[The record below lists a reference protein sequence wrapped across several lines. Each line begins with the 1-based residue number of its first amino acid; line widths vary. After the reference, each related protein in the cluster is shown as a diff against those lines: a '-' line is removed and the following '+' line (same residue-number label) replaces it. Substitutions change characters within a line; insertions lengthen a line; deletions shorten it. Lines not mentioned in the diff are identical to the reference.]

1 MVINKIE
8 INKHFLFINK
18 INFGYL
24 MNNNFVHQL
33 RTLPEIFEGSYFYIP
48 DYQRG
53 YAWDEKQIDELLKDI
68 DHLLLD
74 NSAVRHYTGTLVL
87 SQSKKQVNQY
97 NIVDG
102 QQRLTTLVIFFK
114 CISLFADKGE
124 KESIS
129 TKYLKRGDLGNDQ
142 FVLKLNLDTNKFFE
156 KVILSDRNLENCP
169 ITLESHERL
178 LNAHDLIHKWLSQK
192 TSSGVLITQILNVLE
207 DRLGFLVYSPIED
220 AETGIMF
227 EVINN
232 RGKQLSELEKVKNY
246 LIYCS
251 IKLSAFSLRDDITE
265 HWSDIL
271 QSLNKAKK
279 TSPNEES
286 SFLRYCLVVFFK
298 MNKTD
303 SQYGY
308 DVLKSRIKIDQC
320 LQDVEK
326 KNNTIIKLQEFIKFL
341 KLSAKWYEH
350 LYAPNYVGLDKAIQ
364 PLIENIRAQNVH
376 ASIMPLFLA
385 LVLKNKGKGEMLERH
400 LRLLETL
407 NFRVYIANGMTFRK
421 DTGQGDLYQY
431 ASRYYYGSL
440 LNSFIAEENRVV
452 EKTTLTNDD
461 QALEYL
467 LVSFTQNLAHDGW
480 FEASFYLDG
489 KSSFDFYGWRGIRY
503 FLMNYE
509 SSLQPNKTINIDKI
523 LKSRSSGKTNDYL
536 SVEHLWATENRNLE
550 GQNCR
555 EVDGYQKRRL
565 GNFVLLELRLN
576 IQGSDD
582 DVWIKADRYL
592 DGFEQEA
599 PTDLY
604 HVRLAGKSVQ
614 KTVKAMSDVKKTINY
629 YSDFYSEIINEQEER
644 YIKFAMKRWT
654 LKGYIGYKKHHEE
667 L

>member
-1 MVINKIE
+1 
-8 INKHFLFINK
+8 
-18 INFGYL
+18 

-33 RTLPEIFEGSYFYIP
+33 RTLPEIFEGSFFCIP

-74 NSAVRHYTGTLVL
+74 SSAVRHYTGTLVL
-87 SQSKKQVNQY
+87 SQSKNLMNQY

-102 QQRLTTLVIFFK
+102 QQRLTTLVIFLK
-114 CISLFADKGE
+114 CISLFADRE
-124 KESIS
+124 DKESIG
-129 TKYLKRGDLGNDQ
+129 TKYLKRGDIGNDQ

-178 LNAHDLIHKWLSQK
+178 LNAHDLIHKWLTQK

-207 DRLGFLVYSPIED
+207 ERLGFLVYSPVED

-320 LQDVEK
+320 LQDLDK
-326 KNNTIIKLQEFIKFL
+326 KNNTIIKLKEFIQFL

-440 LNSFIAEENRVV
+440 LNSFIAEENRIVG
-452 EKTTLTNDD
+452 KTTLTNDD

-467 LVSFTQNLAHDGW
+467 LVSFTQNIAHDGW

-555 EVDGYQKRRL
+555 EADRYQKRRL

-604 HVRLAGKSVQ
+604 HVRLAGKSVR
-614 KTVKAMSDVKKTINY
+614 KTVKSMSDVKKTINY

-644 YIKFAMKRWT
+644 YIKFAMKRWS

-667 L
+667 LEN

>member
-1 MVINKIE
+1 MLNNHFVTQLLTLSE
-8 INKHFLFINK
+8 IFT
-18 INFGYL
+18 
-24 MNNNFVHQL
+24 NNFFQ
-33 RTLPEIFEGSYFYIP
+33 IP

-53 YAWDEKQIDELLKDI
+53 YAWDERQIDELLKDI

-74 NSAVRHYTGTLVL
+74 TSVVRHYTGTLVL
-87 SQSKKQVNQY
+87 SQIKDQSNQY
-97 NIVDG
+97 YIVDG
-102 QQRLTTLVIFFK
+102 QQRLTTLVIFLK
-114 CISLFADKGE
+114 CISLLSGE
-124 KESIS
+124 ALKKSI
-129 TKYLKRGDLGNDQ
+129 TAKYLKRGAIGNDQ
-142 FVLKLNLDTNKFFE
+142 FALKLNTDTRKFFE
-156 KVILSDRNLENCP
+156 KVVLADANLENCP

-178 LNAHDLIHKWLSQK
+178 LNAHNLIVKWLSQQ
-192 TSSGVLITQILNVLE
+192 TSSGVSIEQILNILE
-207 DRLGFLVYSPIED
+207 NRLGFLVYSPVED

-251 IKLSAFSLRDDITE
+251 IKLSALSLRDEITD

-326 KNNTIIKLQEFIKFL
+326 KKNTIIKLQGFIQFL

-385 LVLKNKGKGEMLERH
+385 LVLKNKGKGEVLERH
-400 LRLLETL
+400 LQLLETL

-440 LNSFIAEENRVV
+440 LNHHKVEEEINVGKIDLV
-452 EKTTLTNDD
+452 NDN

-467 LVSFTQNLAHDGW
+467 LVNFTQDRAHDGW
-480 FEASFYLDG
+480 FKDSFDLSG
-489 KSSFDFYGWRGIRY
+489 KGAFDFYNWQGIRY

-536 SVEHLWATENRNLE
+536 SIEHLWATDNRVSE

-555 EVDGYQKRRL
+555 ESDYYQKRRL

-576 IQGSDD
+576 IQGSNDD
-582 DVWIKADRYL
+582 AWIKADRYL

-604 HVRLAGKSVQ
+604 HVRIAGKSVR

-629 YSDFYSEIINEQEER
+629 YSDFYSEIIDEQEER
-644 YIKFAMKRWT
+644 YIKFAMKRWS
-654 LKGYIGYKKHHEE
+654 LKGYIGYKKHIEAVEE
-667 L
+667 

>member
-1 MVINKIE
+1 MQ
-8 INKHFLFINK
+8 
-18 INFGYL
+18 
-24 MNNNFVHQL
+24 NNFVQQL
-33 RTLPEIFEGSYFYIP
+33 HTLPEIFDGNYFQIP

-68 DHLLLD
+68 EHLLLD
-74 NSAVRHYTGTLVL
+74 ESDVRHYTGTLVL
-87 SQSKKQVNQY
+87 SQNKDSKHEYQ
-97 NIVDG
+97 IVDG

-114 CISLFADKGE
+114 CISLLSSEVLKN
-124 KESIS
+124 SII
-129 TKYLKRGDLGNDQ
+129 TKYLKRGAIGNDQ
-142 FVLKLNLDTNKFFE
+142 FALRLNIDTRKFFE
-156 KVILSDRNLENCP
+156 KVILSDCNLENCP

-178 LNAHDLIHKWLSQK
+178 LGAYHSINKWLSHK
-192 TSSGVLITQILNVLE
+192 TASGISTEKILNILE
-207 DRLGFLVYSPIED
+207 DRLGFLVYSPKED

-251 IKLSAFSLRDDITE
+251 IRLSALTLRTEITE

-303 SQYGY
+303 SQHGY
-308 DVLKSRIKIDQC
+308 DVLKSRIQIDQC
-320 LQDVEK
+320 LQSVEK
-326 KNNTIIKLQEFIKFL
+326 KHRTIIKLQDFIQFL
-341 KLSAKWYEH
+341 KVSAKWYEH
-350 LYAPNYVGLDKAIQ
+350 LYAPNYFGLDNAIK

-385 LVLKNKGKGEMLERH
+385 LVLKNKGKGEILERH
-400 LRLLETL
+400 LQLLETL
-407 NFRVYIANGMTFRK
+407 NFRVYIANGMTPRK

-431 ASRYYYGSL
+431 ASRYFYGGL
-440 LNSFIAEENRVV
+440 LNSYIAEEHRIIGQ
-452 EKTTLTNDD
+452 TTLTNDD

-467 LVSFTQNLAHDGW
+467 LVQFTQNLAHDRW
-480 FEASFYLDG
+480 FEASFELDN
-489 KSSFDFYGWRGIRY
+489 KSSFDFYNWRGIRY

-523 LKSRSSGKTNDYL
+523 LKSRSAGKTNDYL
-536 SVEHLWATENRNLE
+536 SVEHLWATKNRNLE

-555 EVDGYQKRRL
+555 EVDYYQKRRL

-582 DVWIKADRYL
+582 DVWIKVDRYL
-592 DGFEQEA
+592 EGFQQEA

-604 HVRLAGKSVQ
+604 HMRLAGINVR
-614 KTVKAMSDVKKTINY
+614 KTIKAMSAIKKTINY
-629 YSDFYSEIINEQEER
+629 YSDFYNEIISEQEER
-644 YIKFAMKRWT
+644 YVKFAMKRWS
-654 LKGYIGYKKHHEE
+654 LKSYIGYKKYQKDCED
-667 L
+667 

>member
-1 MVINKIE
+1 
-8 INKHFLFINK
+8 
-18 INFGYL
+18 

-33 RTLPEIFEGSYFYIP
+33 RTLPEIFEGSFFCIP

-74 NSAVRHYTGTLVL
+74 SSAVRHYTGTLVL
-87 SQSKKQVNQY
+87 SQSKNQMNQY

-114 CISLFADKGE
+114 CISLFADRE
-124 KESIS
+124 DKESIG

-207 DRLGFLVYSPIED
+207 DRLGFLVYLPVED

-350 LYAPNYVGLDKAIQ
+350 LYAPNYVGLDKVIQ

-629 YSDFYSEIINEQEER
+629 YSDFYSEIIDEQEER
-644 YIKFAMKRWT
+644 YIKFAMKRWA

>member
-1 MVINKIE
+1 MK
-8 INKHFLFINK
+8 
-18 INFGYL
+18 
-24 MNNNFVHQL
+24 NNFVHQL
-33 RTLPEIFEGSYFYIP
+33 RTLPEIFEGNFFCIP

-74 NSAVRHYTGTLVL
+74 TSAVRHYTGTLVL
-87 SQSKKQVNQY
+87 SLNKDQSNQY
-97 NIVDG
+97 HIVDG
-102 QQRLTTLVIFFK
+102 QQRLTTLVIFLK
-114 CISLFADKGE
+114 CISLFADRE
-124 KESIS
+124 DKESIG
-129 TKYLKRGDLGNDQ
+129 TKYLKRGDIGNDQ

-178 LNAHDLIHKWLSQK
+178 LNAHDLIHKWLTQK

-207 DRLGFLVYSPIED
+207 ERLGFLVYSPVED

-308 DVLKSRIKIDQC
+308 DVLKERIKIDQC
-320 LQDVEK
+320 LQSSEK
-326 KNNTIIKLQEFIKFL
+326 KNQTITKLQDFIQFL

-400 LRLLETL
+400 LQLLETL

-452 EKTTLTNDD
+452 GKTTLTNDD

-489 KSSFDFYGWRGIRY
+489 KSSFDFYGWRGLRY

-536 SVEHLWATENRNLE
+536 SVEHLWATENRNFE

-555 EVDGYQKRRL
+555 EVDRYQKRRL

-576 IQGSDD
+576 IQGTNDD
-582 DVWIKADRYL
+582 AWVKADRYL

-604 HVRLAGKSVQ
+604 HVRLAGKSVR
-614 KTVKAMSDVKKTINY
+614 KTFNTVSDVKKTINY
-629 YSDFYSEIINEQEER
+629 YSDFYSEIIDEQEER
-644 YIKFAMKRWT
+644 YIKFAMKRWS
-654 LKGYIGYKKHHEE
+654 LKGYIGYKKYHEE
-667 L
+667 LEN

>member
-1 MVINKIE
+1 MQ
-8 INKHFLFINK
+8 
-18 INFGYL
+18 
-24 MNNNFVHQL
+24 NNFVQQL
-33 RTLPEIFEGSYFYIP
+33 HTLPEIFEGNFFCIP

-74 NSAVRHYTGTLVL
+74 TSAVRHYTGTLVL
-87 SQSKKQVNQY
+87 SLNKDQSNQY
-97 NIVDG
+97 HIVDG

-114 CISLFADKGE
+114 CISLVADKVE
-124 KESIS
+124 KERI
-129 TKYLKRGDLGNDQ
+129 TVKYLIRGAIGNDQ
-142 FVLKLNLDTNKFFE
+142 FVLKLNTDTRKFFE
-156 KVILSDRNLENCP
+156 KVVLADANLENCP

-178 LNAHDLIHKWLSQK
+178 LNARNLIVKWLDQQ
-192 TSSGVLITQILNVLE
+192 TSSGVSIEQILNILE
-207 DRLGFLVYSPIED
+207 DRLGFLVYSPVED

-251 IKLSAFSLRDDITE
+251 IKLSALSLRDEITE

-279 TSPNEES
+279 TSPAEES

-308 DVLKSRIKIDQC
+308 DVLKDRIKIDQF
-320 LQDVEK
+320 LQSSEK
-326 KNNTIIKLQEFIKFL
+326 KKQTITKLQEFIQFL
-341 KLSAKWYEH
+341 KLAAKWYEH
-350 LYAPNYVGLDKAIQ
+350 LYAPNYVGLDKTIK

-385 LVLKNKGKGEMLERH
+385 LVLKNKGKGEILERH
-400 LRLLETL
+400 LQLLEKL
-407 NFRVYIANGMTFRK
+407 NFRVYIANGMTSRK

-431 ASRYYYGSL
+431 ASRYYYGNL
-440 LNSFIAEENRVV
+440 LDSSIAVENRVV
-452 EKTTLTNDD
+452 GKTTLTNDD

-467 LVSFTQNLAHDGW
+467 LVSFTQKRAHDGW

-489 KSSFDFYGWRGIRY
+489 KSSFDFYGWRGLRY

-509 SSLQPNKTINIDKI
+509 SFLQPNKTINIDKI

-536 SVEHLWATENRNLE
+536 SVEHLWATENRNFE

-555 EVDGYQKRRL
+555 EVDRYQKRRL

-576 IQGSDD
+576 IQGTNDD
-582 DVWIKADRYL
+582 AWIKADRYL
-592 DGFEQEA
+592 EGFEQVA

-604 HVRLAGKSVQ
+604 HVRLAGKSVR
-614 KTVKAMSDVKKTINY
+614 KTFNIMSDVKKTINY
-629 YSDFYSEIINEQEER
+629 YSDFYSEIIGEQEER
-644 YIKFAMKRWT
+644 YIKFAMKRWS
-654 LKGYIGYKKHHEE
+654 LKGYIGYKRHHEE
-667 L
+667 LEN

>member
-1 MVINKIE
+1 MK
-8 INKHFLFINK
+8 
-18 INFGYL
+18 
-24 MNNNFVHQL
+24 NNFVHQL
-33 RTLPEIFEGSYFYIP
+33 RTLPEIFEGNFFCIP

-74 NSAVRHYTGTLVL
+74 TSAVRHYTGTLVL
-87 SQSKKQVNQY
+87 SLNKDQSNQY
-97 NIVDG
+97 HIVDG
-102 QQRLTTLVIFFK
+102 QQRLTTLVIFLK
-114 CISLFADKGE
+114 CISLFADRE
-124 KESIS
+124 DKESIGP
-129 TKYLKRGDLGNDQ
+129 KYLKRGDIGNDQ

-178 LNAHDLIHKWLSQK
+178 LNAHDLIHKWLTQK

-207 DRLGFLVYSPIED
+207 ERLGFLVYSPVED

-308 DVLKSRIKIDQC
+308 DVLKDRIKIDQC
-320 LQDVEK
+320 LQSSEK
-326 KNNTIIKLQEFIKFL
+326 KNQTITKLQDFIQFL

-400 LRLLETL
+400 LQLLETL

-452 EKTTLTNDD
+452 GKTTLTNDD

-489 KSSFDFYGWRGIRY
+489 KSSFDFYGWRGLRY

-536 SVEHLWATENRNLE
+536 SVEHLWATENRNFE

-555 EVDGYQKRRL
+555 EVDRYQKRRL

-576 IQGSDD
+576 IQGTNDD
-582 DVWIKADRYL
+582 AWVKADRYL

-604 HVRLAGKSVQ
+604 HVRLAGKSVR
-614 KTVKAMSDVKKTINY
+614 KTFNTMSDVKKTINY
-629 YSDFYSEIINEQEER
+629 YSDFYSEIIDEQEER
-644 YIKFAMKRWT
+644 YIKFAMKRWS
-654 LKGYIGYKKHHEE
+654 LKGYIGYKKYHEE
-667 L
+667 LEN

>member
-1 MVINKIE
+1 MK
-8 INKHFLFINK
+8 
-18 INFGYL
+18 
-24 MNNNFVHQL
+24 NNFVHQL
-33 RTLPEIFEGSYFYIP
+33 RTLPEIFEGNFFCIP

-74 NSAVRHYTGTLVL
+74 SSAVRHYTGTIVL
-87 SQSKKQVNQY
+87 SQSKNLMNQY

-102 QQRLTTLVIFFK
+102 QQRLTTLVIFLK
-114 CISLFADKGE
+114 CISLFADRE
-124 KESIS
+124 DKESIG
-129 TKYLKRGDLGNDQ
+129 TKYLKRGDIGNDQ

-178 LNAHDLIHKWLSQK
+178 LNAHDLIHKWLTQK

-207 DRLGFLVYSPIED
+207 ERLGFLVYSPVED

-308 DVLKSRIKIDQC
+308 DVLKDRIKIDQC
-320 LQDVEK
+320 LQSSEK
-326 KNNTIIKLQEFIKFL
+326 KNQTITKLQDFIQFL

-400 LRLLETL
+400 LQLLETL

-452 EKTTLTNDD
+452 GKTTLTNDD

-489 KSSFDFYGWRGIRY
+489 KSSFDFYGWRGLRY

-536 SVEHLWATENRNLE
+536 SVEHLWATENRNFE

-555 EVDGYQKRRL
+555 EVDRYQKRRL

-576 IQGSDD
+576 IQGTNDD
-582 DVWIKADRYL
+582 AWVKADRYL

-604 HVRLAGKSVQ
+604 HVRLAGKSVR
-614 KTVKAMSDVKKTINY
+614 KTFNTMSDVKKTINY
-629 YSDFYSEIINEQEER
+629 YSDFYSEIIDEQEER
-644 YIKFAMKRWT
+644 YIKFAMKRWS
-654 LKGYIGYKKHHEE
+654 LKGYIGYKKYHEE
-667 L
+667 LEN

>member
-1 MVINKIE
+1 MQ
-8 INKHFLFINK
+8 
-18 INFGYL
+18 
-24 MNNNFVHQL
+24 NNFVQQL
-33 RTLPEIFEGSYFYIP
+33 HTLPEIFEGSYFCIP

-74 NSAVRHYTGTLVL
+74 TSAVRHYTGTLVL
-87 SQSKKQVNQY
+87 SQIKDQSNQY
-97 NIVDG
+97 HIVDG

-114 CISLFADKGE
+114 CISLFADKVE
-124 KESIS
+124 KESI
-129 TKYLKRGDLGNDQ
+129 TAKYLIRGPIGNDQ
-142 FVLKLNLDTNKFFE
+142 FVLKLNMDTRKFFE
-156 KVILSDRNLENCP
+156 KVVLADANLENCP

-178 LNAHDLIHKWLSQK
+178 LNAHNLIVKWLSQQ
-192 TSSGVLITQILNVLE
+192 TSSGVSIDQILNILE
-207 DRLGFLVYSPIED
+207 DRLGFLVYSPVED

-251 IKLSAFSLRDDITE
+251 IKLSALSLRDEITE

-279 TSPNEES
+279 TSPAEES

-308 DVLKSRIKIDQC
+308 DVLKDRIKIDQC
-320 LQDVEK
+320 LQSSEK
-326 KNNTIIKLQEFIKFL
+326 KNQTITKLQEFIQFL
-341 KLSAKWYEH
+341 KLAAKWYEH
-350 LYAPNYVGLDKAIQ
+350 LYAPNYVGLDKTIK

-385 LVLKNKGKGEMLERH
+385 LVLKNKGKGEVLERH
-400 LRLLETL
+400 LQLLEKL

-421 DTGQGDLYQY
+421 DTGQGDLYQF
-431 ASRYYYGSL
+431 ASKYYYGNL
-440 LNSFIAEENRVV
+440 LNYYNSEDDRAIGNI
-452 EKTTLTNDD
+452 TLINDD
-461 QALEYL
+461 QVLEYL
-467 LVSFTQNLAHDGW
+467 LVDFTQRHAHDGW
-480 FEASFYLDG
+480 FEESFRLDN
-489 KSSFDFYGWRGIRY
+489 KSPFDFYGWRGIRY

-536 SVEHLWATENRNLE
+536 SIEHLWAKQNRNFD

-555 EVDGYQKRRL
+555 EIDYYQKRRL

-576 IQGSDD
+576 IQGNDD

-592 DGFEQEA
+592 EGFEREV

-604 HVRLAGKSVQ
+604 HVRLAGKSVR
-614 KTVKAMSDVKKTINY
+614 KTVKAMCDVKKTINY
-629 YSDFYSEIINEQEER
+629 YSDFYNEIIDEQEER
-644 YIKFAMKRWT
+644 YIKFAMKRWS
-654 LKGYIGYKKHHEE
+654 LKGYIGYKKYQEE
-667 L
+667 LEN

>member
-1 MVINKIE
+1 MQ
-8 INKHFLFINK
+8 
-18 INFGYL
+18 
-24 MNNNFVHQL
+24 NNFVQQL
-33 RTLPEIFEGSYFYIP
+33 HTLPEIFEGNFFCIP

-74 NSAVRHYTGTLVL
+74 TSAVRHYTGTLVL
-87 SQSKKQVNQY
+87 SLNKDQSNQY
-97 NIVDG
+97 HIVDG

-114 CISLFADKGE
+114 CISLVADKVE
-124 KESIS
+124 KERI
-129 TKYLKRGDLGNDQ
+129 TVKYLIRGAIGNDQ
-142 FVLKLNLDTNKFFE
+142 FVLKLNTDTRKFFE
-156 KVILSDRNLENCP
+156 KVVLADANLENCP

-178 LNAHDLIHKWLSQK
+178 LNARNLIVKWLDQQ
-192 TSSGVLITQILNVLE
+192 TSSGVSIEQILNILE
-207 DRLGFLVYSPIED
+207 DRLGFLVYSPVED

-251 IKLSAFSLRDDITE
+251 IKLSALSLRDEITE

-279 TSPNEES
+279 TSPAEES
-286 SFLRYCLVVFFK
+286 SFLRYCLVVFLK

-308 DVLKSRIKIDQC
+308 DVLKDRIKIDQF
-320 LQDVEK
+320 LQSSEK
-326 KNNTIIKLQEFIKFL
+326 KKQTITKLQEFIQFL
-341 KLSAKWYEH
+341 KLAAKWYEH
-350 LYAPNYVGLDKAIQ
+350 LYAPNYVGLDKTIK

-385 LVLKNKGKGEMLERH
+385 LVLKNKGKGEILERH
-400 LRLLETL
+400 LQLLEKL
-407 NFRVYIANGMTFRK
+407 NFRVYIANGMTSRK

-431 ASRYYYGSL
+431 ASRYYYGNL
-440 LNSFIAEENRVV
+440 LDSSIAVENRVV
-452 EKTTLTNDD
+452 GKTTLTNDD

-467 LVSFTQNLAHDGW
+467 LVSFTQKRAHDGW

-489 KSSFDFYGWRGIRY
+489 KSSFDFYGWRGLRY

-509 SSLQPNKTINIDKI
+509 SFLQPNKTINIDKI

-536 SVEHLWATENRNLE
+536 SVEHLWATENRNFE

-555 EVDGYQKRRL
+555 EVDRYQKRRL

-576 IQGSDD
+576 IQGTNDD
-582 DVWIKADRYL
+582 AWIKADRYL
-592 DGFEQEA
+592 EGFEQEA

-604 HVRLAGKSVQ
+604 HVRLAGKSVR
-614 KTVKAMSDVKKTINY
+614 KTFNIMSDVKKTINY
-629 YSDFYSEIINEQEER
+629 YSDFYSEIIGEQEER
-644 YIKFAMKRWT
+644 YIKFAMKRWS
-654 LKGYIGYKKHHEE
+654 LKGYIGYKRHHEE
-667 L
+667 LEN

>member
-1 MVINKIE
+1 MK
-8 INKHFLFINK
+8 
-18 INFGYL
+18 
-24 MNNNFVHQL
+24 NNFVHQL
-33 RTLPEIFEGSYFYIP
+33 RTLPEIFEGNFFCIP

-74 NSAVRHYTGTLVL
+74 TSAVRHYTGTLVL
-87 SQSKKQVNQY
+87 SLNKDQSNQY
-97 NIVDG
+97 HIVDG
-102 QQRLTTLVIFFK
+102 QQRLTTLVIFLK
-114 CISLFADKGE
+114 CISLFADRE
-124 KESIS
+124 DKESIG
-129 TKYLKRGDLGNDQ
+129 TKYLKRGDIGNDQ

-178 LNAHDLIHKWLSQK
+178 LNAHDLIHKWLTQK

-207 DRLGFLVYSPIED
+207 ERLGFLVYSPVED

-308 DVLKSRIKIDQC
+308 DVLKERIKIDQC
-320 LQDVEK
+320 LQSSEK
-326 KNNTIIKLQEFIKFL
+326 KNQTITKLQDFIQFL

-452 EKTTLTNDD
+452 GKTTLTNDD

-489 KSSFDFYGWRGIRY
+489 KSSFDFYGWRGLRY

-536 SVEHLWATENRNLE
+536 SVEHLWATENRNFE

-555 EVDGYQKRRL
+555 EVDRYQKRRL

-576 IQGSDD
+576 IQGTNDD
-582 DVWIKADRYL
+582 AWVKADRYL

-604 HVRLAGKSVQ
+604 HVRLAGKSVR
-614 KTVKAMSDVKKTINY
+614 KTFNTVSDVKKTINY
-629 YSDFYSEIINEQEER
+629 YSDFYSEIIDEQEER
-644 YIKFAMKRWT
+644 YIKFAMKRWS
-654 LKGYIGYKKHHEE
+654 LKGYIGYKKYHEE
-667 L
+667 LEN

>member
-1 MVINKIE
+1 
-8 INKHFLFINK
+8 
-18 INFGYL
+18 

-33 RTLPEIFEGSYFYIP
+33 RTLPEIFEGSFFCIP

-74 NSAVRHYTGTLVL
+74 SSAVRHYTGTLVL
-87 SQSKKQVNQY
+87 SQSKNLMNQY

-102 QQRLTTLVIFFK
+102 QQRLTTLVIFLK
-114 CISLFADKGE
+114 CISLFADRE
-124 KESIS
+124 DKESIG
-129 TKYLKRGDLGNDQ
+129 TKYLKRGDIGNDQ

-178 LNAHDLIHKWLSQK
+178 LNAHDLIHKWLTQK

-207 DRLGFLVYSPIED
+207 ERLGFLVYSPVED

-320 LQDVEK
+320 LQDLDK
-326 KNNTIIKLQEFIKFL
+326 KNNTIIKLKEFIQFL

-400 LRLLETL
+400 LQLLETL

-440 LNSFIAEENRVV
+440 LNSFITEENRIVG
-452 EKTTLTNDD
+452 KTTLTNDD

-489 KSSFDFYGWRGIRY
+489 KSSFDFYGWRGLRY

-555 EVDGYQKRRL
+555 EADRYQKRRL

-604 HVRLAGKSVQ
+604 HVRLAGKSVR
-614 KTVKAMSDVKKTINY
+614 KTVKAMSDFKKTINY
-629 YSDFYSEIINEQEER
+629 YSDFYSEIIHEQEER
-644 YIKFAMKRWT
+644 YIKFAMKRWS
-654 LKGYIGYKKHHEE
+654 LKGYIGYKKYQDVLEN
-667 L
+667 

>member
-1 MVINKIE
+1 MK
-8 INKHFLFINK
+8 
-18 INFGYL
+18 
-24 MNNNFVHQL
+24 NNFVHQL
-33 RTLPEIFEGSYFYIP
+33 RTLPEIFEGNFFCIP

-74 NSAVRHYTGTLVL
+74 TSAVRHYTGTLVL
-87 SQSKKQVNQY
+87 SLNKEQSNQY
-97 NIVDG
+97 HIVDG

-114 CISLFADKGE
+114 CISLFADKVE
-124 KESIS
+124 KERI
-129 TKYLKRGDLGNDQ
+129 TVKYLIRGTIGNDQ
-142 FVLKLNLDTNKFFE
+142 FVLKLNTDTRKFFE
-156 KVILSDRNLENCP
+156 KVVLADANLENCP

-178 LNAHDLIHKWLSQK
+178 LKAHNLIVKWLSQQ
-192 TSSGVLITQILNVLE
+192 TSSGVSIEQILNILE
-207 DRLGFLVYSPIED
+207 DRLGFLVYSPVED

-251 IKLSAFSLRDDITE
+251 IKLSALSLRDEITE

-279 TSPNEES
+279 TSPAEES

-308 DVLKSRIKIDQC
+308 DVLKDRIKIDQF
-320 LQDVEK
+320 LQSSEK
-326 KNNTIIKLQEFIKFL
+326 KKQTIIKLQEFIQFL
-341 KLSAKWYEH
+341 KLAAKWYEH
-350 LYAPNYVGLDKAIQ
+350 LYAPNYVGLDKTIK

-385 LVLKNKGKGEMLERH
+385 LVLKNKGKGEILERH
-400 LRLLETL
+400 LQLLEKL
-407 NFRVYIANGMTFRK
+407 NFRVYIANGMTSRK

-431 ASRYYYGSL
+431 ASRYYYGNL
-440 LNSFIAEENRVV
+440 LDSSIAVENRVV
-452 EKTTLTNDD
+452 GKTTLTNDD

-467 LVSFTQNLAHDGW
+467 LVSFTQKRAHDGW

-489 KSSFDFYGWRGIRY
+489 KSSFDFYGWRGLRY

-509 SSLQPNKTINIDKI
+509 SFLQPNKTINIDKI

-536 SVEHLWATENRNLE
+536 SVEHLWATENRNFE

-555 EVDGYQKRRL
+555 EVDRYQKRRL

-576 IQGSDD
+576 IQGTNDD
-582 DVWIKADRYL
+582 AWIKADRYL
-592 DGFEQEA
+592 EGFEQEA

-604 HVRLAGKSVQ
+604 HVRLAGKSVR
-614 KTVKAMSDVKKTINY
+614 KTFNTMSDVKKTINY
-629 YSDFYSEIINEQEER
+629 YSDFYSEIIGEQEER
-644 YIKFAMKRWT
+644 YIKFAMKRWS
-654 LKGYIGYKKHHEE
+654 LKGYIGYKRHHEE
-667 L
+667 LEN

>member
-1 MVINKIE
+1 MK
-8 INKHFLFINK
+8 
-18 INFGYL
+18 
-24 MNNNFVHQL
+24 NNFVHQL
-33 RTLPEIFEGSYFYIP
+33 RTLPEIFEGNFFCIP

-74 NSAVRHYTGTLVL
+74 TSAVRHYTGTLVL
-87 SQSKKQVNQY
+87 SLNKDQSNQY
-97 NIVDG
+97 HIVDG
-102 QQRLTTLVIFFK
+102 QQRLTTLVIFLK
-114 CISLFADKGE
+114 CISLFADRE
-124 KESIS
+124 DKESIG
-129 TKYLKRGDLGNDQ
+129 TKYLKRGDIGNDQ

-178 LNAHDLIHKWLSQK
+178 LNAHDLIHKWLTQK

-207 DRLGFLVYSPIED
+207 ERLGFLVYSPVED

-308 DVLKSRIKIDQC
+308 DVLKDRIKIDQC
-320 LQDVEK
+320 LQSSEK
-326 KNNTIIKLQEFIKFL
+326 KNQTITKLQDFIQFL

-400 LRLLETL
+400 LQLLETL

-452 EKTTLTNDD
+452 GKTTLTNDD

-489 KSSFDFYGWRGIRY
+489 KSSFDFYGWRGLRY

-536 SVEHLWATENRNLE
+536 SVEHLWATENRNFE

-555 EVDGYQKRRL
+555 EVDRYQKRRL

-576 IQGSDD
+576 IQGTNDD
-582 DVWIKADRYL
+582 AWVKADRYL

-604 HVRLAGKSVQ
+604 HVRLAGKSVR
-614 KTVKAMSDVKKTINY
+614 KTFNTMSDVKKTINY
-629 YSDFYSEIINEQEER
+629 YSDFYSEIIDEQEER
-644 YIKFAMKRWT
+644 YIKFAMKRWS
-654 LKGYIGYKKHHEE
+654 LKGYIGYKKYHEE
-667 L
+667 LEN

>member
-1 MVINKIE
+1 MQ
-8 INKHFLFINK
+8 
-18 INFGYL
+18 
-24 MNNNFVHQL
+24 NNFVQQL
-33 RTLPEIFEGSYFYIP
+33 RTLPEIFEGNYFCIP

-53 YAWDEKQIDELLKDI
+53 YAWDEKQIEELLKDL

-74 NSAVRHYTGTLVL
+74 ASAVRHYTGTLVL
-87 SQSKKQVNQY
+87 SRLKDQPNEY
-97 NIVDG
+97 HIVDG

-114 CISLFADKGE
+114 CITLFSNEAL
-124 KESIS
+124 KESI
-129 TKYLKRGDLGNDQ
+129 TTRYLKRGDVGNDQ
-142 FVLKLNLDTNKFFE
+142 FALRLNIDTRKFFE
-156 KVILSDRNLENCP
+156 KVVLSDCNLENCP

-178 LNAHDLIHKWLSQK
+178 LNAHHWISKWLSQK
-192 TSSGVLITQILNVLE
+192 TTSGISVEQILNVLE
-207 DRLGFLVYSPIED
+207 NRLGFLVYSPVVD

-251 IKLSAFSLRDDITE
+251 IKLSALSLRDEITE

-279 TSPNEES
+279 TSPGEES

-320 LQDVEK
+320 LQSVEK
-326 KNNTIIKLQEFIKFL
+326 KHLTITRLQDFVQFL

-350 LYAPNYVGLDKAIQ
+350 LYAPNYVGLDSAIK

-385 LVLKNKGKGEMLERH
+385 LVIKNKGKGAALERH
-400 LRLLETL
+400 LTLLEKL
-407 NFRVYIANGMTFRK
+407 NFRVYIAKDMTYRK

-431 ASRYYYGSL
+431 ASKYYFRTL
-440 LNSFIAEENRVV
+440 LNHCISEDERIIGKIE
-452 EKTTLTNDD
+452 LTNDD

-467 LVSFTQNLAHDGW
+467 LVKFTQNHARDSW
-480 FEASFYLDG
+480 FEESFRLDY
-489 KSSFDFYGWRGIRY
+489 KSSFDFYKWRGMRY

-509 SSLQPNKTINIDKI
+509 SSVQPNRTINIDKI
-523 LKSRSSGKTNDYL
+523 LKGRSAGKTNDYL

-555 EVDGYQKRRL
+555 EVDYYQKRRL

-576 IQGSDD
+576 IQGNND
-582 DVWIKADRYL
+582 DVWIKVDRYL
-592 DGFEQEA
+592 DGFEQEP
-599 PTDLY
+599 PTDLQ
-604 HVRLAGKSVQ
+604 HVRMVGKNIRKVVKSKQ
-614 KTVKAMSDVKKTINY
+614 EIKKTVNY
-629 YSDFYSEIINEQEER
+629 YSDFYDEIIDEQEER
-644 YIKFAMKRWT
+644 YIKFALKRWS
-654 LKGYIGYKKHHEE
+654 LKEYFGYKTYKEE
-667 L
+667 AEQ